1 MQRAINMID
10 DLHLEEVSVRVSIEK
25 MDEAF
30 CSAMQ
35 RALDAGAED
44 TPTVVSK
51 KPGTKNPKVML
62 QPCD

>member
-1 MQRAINMID
+1 MID

-35 RALDAGAED
+35 TAFYAGAED
-44 TPTVVSK
+44 VPTVVSK
-51 KPGTKNPKVML
+51 KPGTKNPKEGL